1 MTVMMTKMVLSNL
14 AKRIL
19 KIFWPVVETE
29 IGSVFLVST
38 SALHFMSFTNICV
51 LESKFS
57 ASKSPS

>member
-38 SALHFMSFTNICV
+38 SDYIS
-51 LESKFS
+51 
-57 ASKSPS
+57 